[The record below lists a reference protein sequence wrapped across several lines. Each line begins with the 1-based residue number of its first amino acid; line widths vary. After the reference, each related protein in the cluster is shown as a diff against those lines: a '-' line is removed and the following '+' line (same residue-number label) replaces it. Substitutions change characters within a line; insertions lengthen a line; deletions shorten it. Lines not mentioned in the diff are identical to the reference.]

1 MKKSFLLFIIV
12 LLALPALADD
22 RTLTA
27 GEYWVDNNHLSRT
40 TVSIGS
46 DGLMQ
51 FALDGTQLSEGL
63 HTLHYRAQD
72 SEGFYSAVQSWLFY
86 RGRLGQEQAQQVTS
100 YSYWIDNRTDKI
112 VTGSVDGTEVQ
123 FVLDASAQPEG
134 LHALHYRLTDDQGR
148 HSPAHTW
155 LFYRYV
161 NEAVGASTL
170 EYWIDETGGHRT
182 LTITDAETAFVVD
195 ASALAEGLHTLHYR
209 LNSQTGTVGPERTW
223 LFYRVADAYEGG
235 ARTLE
240 YWIDDADVHQTL
252 SAETADVAFVLDAS
266 ALDEGLHTLYYRVT
280 EEGGRTSP
288 QQSWRF
294 YRVSPRPVGTHIS
307 WYRIWWNDH
316 EDQAVTLQVAN
327 ESPELLYEV
336 TLAVPEYAR
345 NDGYSRNNTARFH
358 IVFAD
363 DQGNLSPMETAVV
376 GYPDIYPPVTTLS
389 ASTQADSI
397 ILSWT
402 SNEDMVRGWNVYY
415 SENGEPYVLWKSN
428 ITEQIA
434 IFRGRQNA
442 AYKFIVTARDAHN
455 NVEAI
460 EEGKSVSVVIR

>member
-72 SEGFYSAVQSWLFY
+72 SEGCYSAVQSWLFY

-100 YSYWIDNRTDKI
+100 YSYWIDDRTDKI

-170 EYWIDETGGHRT
+170 EYWIDETGGHST

-195 ASALAEGLHTLHYR
+195 ASALA
-209 LNSQTGTVGPERTW
+209 
-223 LFYRVADAYEGG
+223 
-235 ARTLE
+235 
-240 YWIDDADVHQTL
+240 
-252 SAETADVAFVLDAS
+252 
-266 ALDEGLHTLYYRVT
+266 EGLHTLYYRVT

-327 ESPELLYEV
+327 ESPELLYEE

-397 ILSWT
+397 TLSWT

-428 ITEQIA
+428 ITEQMA
-434 IFRGRQNA
+434 IFRGRQGA

-460 EEGKSVSVVIR
+460 EEGKAVSVVIR